1 VEILDFLGRMPA
13 FTLDVLITVS
23 GQVGA
28 VVYPDIGEW

>member
-1 VEILDFLGRMPA
+1 MPA

-28 VVYPDIGEW
+28 VVYTDIGEW

>member
-1 VEILDFLGRMPA
+1 MPA

-28 VVYPDIGEW
+28 VIYTDVGDW